1 MPITNELKSINRL
14 EEAGFSHDQAKAVV
28 EVVEE
33 GLQSGFEKFVEV
45 LDVKL
50 DQIRA
55 DMREMEARLRAEI
68 QNVRLEMQTLRA
80 EILKEQR
87 DQLLKFTALVML
99 IVAVFGAAYRFF

>member
-33 GLQSGFEKFVEV
+33 GIQRGFDRFVQV
-45 LDVKL
+45 LDARL
-50 DQIRA
+50 EAIRA

-68 QNVRLEMQTLRA
+68 QNVRLEMQTIRA
-80 EILKEQR
+80 DLLKEQR
-87 DQLLKFTALVML
+87 DQLLRFAGLVML
-99 IVAVFGAAYRFF
+99 IVAVIGGVYRFF